1 MVDYFLFIIQNTRH
15 IIGLSPRTLFRA
27 ATLADL
33 LDSDELDS
41 LLDAMDALDEREED
55 ASSMEQGPVAF
66 ELSGFGSPGT
76 DTSDPHSPARL
87 EWHCHAAL
95 HRPSSKRPNLHILE
109 LELVDDQVNPLRT
122 VPEELPGERLGMDY
136 DEVLEPSEEALRAST
151 VSMIKPLRALARI
164 RNRRPR
170 AGRTAR
176 QPSETDF
183 VALLSQVCAPA
194 IISRRLS

>member
-1 MVDYFLFIIQNTRH
+1 
-15 IIGLSPRTLFRA
+15 
-27 ATLADL
+27 
-33 LDSDELDS
+33 
-41 LLDAMDALDEREED
+41 MDALDEREAD
-55 ASSMEQGPVAF
+55 TSNTEQGPVSF

-95 HRPSSKRPNLHILE
+95 HRPSSNRPNLHILE

-122 VPEELPGERLGMDY
+122 VPEDEMPERHGMDY

-164 RNRRPR
+164 RNNRRRR
-170 AGRTAR
+170 AGGTFK
-176 QPSETDF
+176 PSETDF
-183 VALLSQVCAPA
+183 VALLSQAG
-194 IISRRLS
+194 L